1 MPRELKKKNS
11 YSSKPEWKKKI
22 IFFSHSFVVEFCEL
36 ALDIWLVLLYSEIEI
51 LGKIQ
56 VKMVKH
62 SQHCCLTFPS
72 VYLYLLSKHSLQ
84 LLLACFD
91 QPRNKHSVYFEKE
104 KTRLCTMMKR
114 IQATRIFMLPEN

>member
-72 VYLYLLSKHSLQ
+72 V
-84 LLLACFD
+84 
-91 QPRNKHSVYFEKE
+91 
-104 KTRLCTMMKR
+104 
-114 IQATRIFMLPEN
+114 